1 MVYNKEVQKRRDP
14 SLKQQYDVIVIGGG
28 HAGVEAA
35 YAAAKI
41 GVRTILITASIQ
53 NIAAMPCNPS
63 IGGPAKGIVVREV
76 DALGGLMGQVTDK
89 TALQMKMLN
98 LSKGPGVH
106 SLRAQA
112 DRLAYPR
119 RIQEILLTTPNLD
132 VVEEM
137 VDSLVV
143 VEDKVT
149 GVKLENGSTVH
160 GEKVILTTGT
170 YMQSLIL
177 VGKTKESAGPHGEK
191 TTSHLSHHLQALG
204 FHLFRLKTGTPPRVH
219 KDSIDYSKTEI
230 QPGDVVKRQF
240 STRSKKIDL
249 IDVEQQLPC
258 YLTYTSPAT
267 LEIIREH
274 LTESAMYSG
283 NVEGVGPR
291 YCPSIE
297 DKVVRFFD
305 KERHQIFLE
314 PESVELPD
322 IYVQGFSTSMPHD
335 VQEKM
340 IHSIPGLERAQ
351 ILKYGY
357 AIEYD
362 AIDPTQ
368 LQATLETK
376 LIRGL
381 YTAGQVNGTSGYE
394 EAAGQGI
401 IAGINAAC
409 SCLGKEPVILK
420 RNEAYIG
427 VMIDDLVTKGTQEP
441 YRLLTS
447 RAEHRLLLRHDNAD
461 LRLFDIAYE
470 VGMKTA
476 DDKKLMDKKRSEIA
490 ELVEQL
496 QTIRVTPKSH
506 VQQFLQENGS
516 SEIRDG
522 MSAFELLKRPEI
534 QIEELLTFLQLTSSD
549 EIAQQAAIE
558 AKYAGYIKKA
568 TALSENQVRLDMKKI
583 PKHIIYADIPNLA
596 LEAKQKLEQIRP
608 ETLGQASRISG
619 VNPSDIA
626 ILSVWM
632 KKYNHH

>member
-1 MVYNKEVQKRRDP
+1 MKGGLFVKM
-14 SLKQQYDVIVIGGG
+14 QYDVIVIGGG

-35 YAAAKI
+35 HAAARI
-41 GVRTILITASIQ
+41 GVKTALITASMQ
-53 NIAAMPCNPS
+53 NVAAMPCNPS

-76 DALGGLMGQVTDK
+76 DALGGIMGRVTDK

-119 RIQEILLTTPNLD
+119 MIQKILQETPHLD
-132 VVEEM
+132 IIEDI
-137 VDSLVV
+137 VDHII
-143 VEDKVT
+143 VEDGCVC
-149 GVKLENGSTVH
+149 GVVLENNNQILS
-160 GEKVILTTGT
+160 KQVIVTTGT
-170 YMQSLIL
+170 YMKSLIL
-177 VGKTKESAGPHGEK
+177 VGDEKTSSGPHGEK
-191 TTSHLSHHLQALG
+191 TTTHLSECLKQLG
-204 FHLFRLKTGTPPRVH
+204 LKMFRLKTGTPPRIH

-230 QPGDVVKRQF
+230 QPGDMVKRKF
-240 STRSKKIDL
+240 STKTKDDEL
-249 IDVEQQLPC
+249 IDVEEQLPC
-258 YLTYTSPAT
+258 YLTYTSPKT

-274 LTESAMYSG
+274 LSESAMYSG

-340 IHSIPGLERAQ
+340 IHSIPGLENAE

-362 AIDPTQ
+362 AIDPMQ
-368 LQATLETK
+368 LKSTLETK
-376 LIRGL
+376 LVSGL

-401 IAGINAAC
+401 VAGMNAALGV
-409 SCLGKEPVILK
+409 LGKEPVILK

-427 VMIDDLVTKGTQEP
+427 VMIDDLVTKGTKEP

-461 LRLFDIAYE
+461 LRLFEIAYE
-470 VGMKTA
+470 AGMKTPE
-476 DDKKLMDKKRSEIA
+476 DKQAIEMKKQEI
-490 ELVEQL
+490 EDLIQNL
-496 QTIRVTPKSH
+496 QEIRLTPKEH
-506 VQQFLQENGS
+506 VQTFLRENNS

-522 MSAFELLKRPEI
+522 ISAFELLKRPEI
-534 QIEELLTFLQLTSSD
+534 KIEPLLQFLNLEGND
-549 EIAQQAAIE
+549 EIAQQASIA
-558 AKYAGYIKKA
+558 AKYAGYIQKA
-568 TALSENQVRLDMKKI
+568 TMLSENQLKLDNKKI
-583 PKHIIYADIPNLA
+583 PKHIIYENVPNLA
-596 LEAKQKLEQIRP
+596 LEARQKLEQIRP

-626 ILSVWM
+626 ILSIWI
-632 KKYNHH
+632 KKNQSELGVSL

>member
-1 MVYNKEVQKRRDP
+1 MEEK
-14 SLKQQYDVIVIGGG
+14 YDVVVIGGG

-35 YAAAKI
+35 HAAAKI
-41 GVRTILITASIQ
+41 GVKTALITASIN

-76 DALGGLMGQVTDK
+76 DALGGLMGRVTDL

-119 RIQEILLTTPNLD
+119 LMQQILLDTNNLD
-132 VVEEM
+132 VIEKTVARVLTENNCVVGVELDGGA
-137 VDSLVV
+137 VIKASKVV
-143 VEDKVT
+143 
-149 GVKLENGSTVH
+149 
-160 GEKVILTTGT
+160 ITTGT
-170 YMQSLIL
+170 YMKSLIL
-177 VGKTKESAGPHGEK
+177 VGDTKESSGPHGEK
-191 TTSHLSHHLQALG
+191 TTTTLSENLKELG
-204 FHLFRLKTGTPPRVH
+204 FDLFRLKTGTPPRVH

-230 QPGDVVKRQF
+230 QPGDRVKRKF
-240 STRSKKIDL
+240 SQQSTDEEL
-249 IDVEQQLPC
+249 IAVDDQLPC
-258 YLTYTSPAT
+258 YLTYTSPKT
-267 LEIIREH
+267 LEIIRTN
-274 LTESAMYSG
+274 LQQSAMYSG

-335 VQEKM
+335 VQEEM
-340 IHSIPGLERAQ
+340 IHSIPGLENAE

-362 AIDPTQ
+362 AIDPMQ
-368 LQATLETK
+368 LKATLETK
-376 LIRGL
+376 HIAGL

-401 IAGINAAC
+401 LAGMNAA
-409 SCLGKEPVILK
+409 LAVLQKNPIILK

-427 VMIDDLVTKGTQEP
+427 VMVDDLVTKGTQEP

-461 LRLFDIAYE
+461 LRLFDIAYLA
-470 VGMKTA
+470 GMKTSE
-476 DDKKLMDKKRSEIA
+476 DKSEIDNKKTNI
-490 ELVEQL
+490 ETLK
-496 QTIRVTPKSH
+496 QTLEEVRITPKSH
-506 VQQFLQENGS
+506 VQAFLVANNS

-522 MSAFELLKRPEI
+522 LSAFELLKRPEI
-534 QIEELLTFLQLTSSD
+534 QIEQLLEFL
-549 EIAQQAAIE
+549 EITVDKEVAQQVSIE

-568 TALSENQVRLDMKKI
+568 TNLSENQSKLDAKRI
-583 PKHIIYADIPNLA
+583 PGHINYNEIPNLA

-626 ILSVWM
+626 ILSIWL
-632 KKYNHH
+632 KNTK